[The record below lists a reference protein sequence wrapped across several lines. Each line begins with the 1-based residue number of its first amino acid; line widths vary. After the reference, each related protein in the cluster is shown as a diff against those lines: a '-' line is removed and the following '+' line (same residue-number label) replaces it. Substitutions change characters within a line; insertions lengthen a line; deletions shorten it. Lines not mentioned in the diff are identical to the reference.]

1 MFCIILL
8 ICCLCSKLSFPW
20 WVYTLIALGILTMPI
35 PDNMNQ
41 ITECALALI
50 EKQDKMEQKKN
61 YKTEVAK
68 PQVAVQPKPQTIGQ
82 RVIFDQNGELLVLT
96 NKGKLDAKGKQEV
109 ILDGIFTINA
119 RDLAKLLSMVSD
131 VKFKEESYFRGS
143 DGTLVTFFNPKKDVQ
158 DLIAEKKEMEKEC
171 CEIHDVSA
179 KNRSKYFGLQRQIRD
194 FNESRHF
201 WERKLELEDNE

>member
-1 MFCIILL
+1 MPL
-8 ICCLCSKLSFPW
+8 PE
-20 WVYTLIALGILTMPI
+20 TMK
-35 PDNMNQ
+35 Q
-41 ITECALALI
+41 ITECALALT
-50 EKQDKMEQKKN
+50 KQDKMDKKN
-61 YKTEVAK
+61 FNYTKPVDAQVK
-68 PQVAVQPKPQTIGQ
+68 PQNVGQ
-82 RVIFDQNGELLVLT
+82 RVTFETNGELVVLT

-158 DLIAEKKEMEKEC
+158 DLVAENKELEKSVNETYNFADKKELRL
-171 CEIHDVSA
+171 HSVLS
-179 KNRSKYFGLQRQIRD
+179 QIRD

>member
-1 MFCIILL
+1 
-8 ICCLCSKLSFPW
+8 
-20 WVYTLIALGILTMPI
+20 
-35 PDNMNQ
+35 MNNFVAKS
-41 ITECALALI
+41 ECALALT
-50 EKQDKMEQKKN
+50 KQDKMDKKN
-61 YKTEVAK
+61 FNYTKPADAQVK
-68 PQVAVQPKPQTIGQ
+68 PQMTGQ
-82 RVIFDQNGELLVLT
+82 RVTFDTNGELVVLT

-158 DLIAEKKEMEKEC
+158 DLVASTKEQDEQYYKMRDIAEKTEHLC
-171 CEIHDVSA
+171 H
-179 KNRSKYFGLQRQIRD
+179 NLLQQIRD

-201 WERKLELEDNE
+201 WERKFEIEDNEQWQSRL

>member
-1 MFCIILL
+1 
-8 ICCLCSKLSFPW
+8 
-20 WVYTLIALGILTMPI
+20 MPI
-35 PDNMNQ
+35 PDNMKQ

-61 YKTEVAK
+61 FNYTKPADAQVK
-68 PQVAVQPKPQTIGQ
+68 PQNVGQ
-82 RVIFDQNGELLVLT
+82 RVTFDTNGELVVLT

-109 ILDGIFTINA
+109 ILDGILTINA

-143 DGTLVTFFNPKKDVQ
+143 DGTLVTFFNPNKDVQ
-158 DLIAEKKEMEKEC
+158 DLVAENKELEKSVNKAHYLADKKELRL
-171 CEIHDVSA
+171 HSVLS
-179 KNRSKYFGLQRQIRD
+179 QIRS

>member
-1 MFCIILL
+1 
-8 ICCLCSKLSFPW
+8 
-20 WVYTLIALGILTMPI
+20 
-35 PDNMNQ
+35 
-41 ITECALALI
+41 
-50 EKQDKMEQKKN
+50 MEQKKN
-61 YKTEVAK
+61 FNYTKPADAQVK
-68 PQVAVQPKPQTIGQ
+68 PQMTGQ
-82 RVIFDQNGELLVLT
+82 RVTFDTNGELVVLT

-158 DLIAEKKEMEKEC
+158 AVIADIKEIEKDCYEANNLADKKELRL
-171 CEIHDVSA
+171 
-179 KNRSKYFGLQRQIRD
+179 RSVLSQICN

-201 WERKLELEDNE
+201 WERKLELEDN

>member
-1 MFCIILL
+1 
-8 ICCLCSKLSFPW
+8 
-20 WVYTLIALGILTMPI
+20 
-35 PDNMNQ
+35 MNNFVAKS
-41 ITECALALI
+41 ECALALI

-61 YKTEVAK
+61 YKTEQVK
-68 PQVAVQPKPQTIGQ
+68 PQVNGQ
-82 RVIFDQNGELLVLT
+82 RVTFDNNGELVVLT

-109 ILDGIFTINA
+109 ILDGLFTINA

-158 DLIAEKKEMEKEC
+158 DLIA
-171 CEIHDVSA
+171 SA
-179 KNRSKYFGLQRQIRD
+179 KKQDEEYIEMRSLAENSERLRHNFLRQIRD

-201 WERKLELEDNE
+201 WERKFELEDNE

>member
-1 MFCIILL
+1 M
-8 ICCLCSKLSFPW
+8 S
-20 WVYTLIALGILTMPI
+20 I
-35 PDNMNQ
+35 PDNMKQ

-61 YKTEVAK
+61 YTRTADAQVK
-68 PQVAVQPKPQTIGQ
+68 PQITGQ
-82 RVIFDQNGELLVLT
+82 RVTFDQNGELVVLT

-109 ILDGIFTINA
+109 VMEGIFTINA

-143 DGTLVTFFNPKKDVQ
+143 DGTLATFFNPRKDVQ
-158 DLIAEKKEMEKEC
+158 DLIAANKKLD
-171 CEIHDVSA
+171 EICHDA
-179 KNRSKYFGLQRQIRD
+179 TDLADRYKSKFLNILTQVAD

-201 WERKLELEDNE
+201 WERKLVLEPTEDNE

>member
-1 MFCIILL
+1 
-8 ICCLCSKLSFPW
+8 
-20 WVYTLIALGILTMPI
+20 
-35 PDNMNQ
+35 MNNFVAKS
-41 ITECALALI
+41 ECALAFT
-50 EKQDKMEQKKN
+50 KQDKMEQKKN
-61 YKTEVAK
+61 FNYAKPADAQVK
-68 PQVAVQPKPQTIGQ
+68 PQVSGQ
-82 RVIFDQNGELLVLT
+82 RVTFETNGELVVLT

-119 RDLAKLLSMVSD
+119 RDLAKLLSMVTD

-158 DLIAEKKEMEKEC
+158 DLVAENKKLEKSVNEAYYLADKKELRL
-171 CEIHDVSA
+171 HSVLS
-179 KNRSKYFGLQRQIRD
+179 QIRD